1 MTPSPTGQT
10 VAWADRAAHSL
21 TGWWR
26 GLGLLPNTFAVEC
39 FMDEVAAAAG
49 VDPIKLRLRHL
60 PEGRIGERLAGVL
73 RAAADRAGWNSP
85 SPAGRAR
92 GVACCADYSTVVAAV
107 AEVSVEG
114 GQVRFP
120 RSPSP
125 SIRASSSTRTASP
138 RRWRAT

>member
-1 MTPSPTGQT
+1 MARP
-10 VAWADRAAHSL
+10 
-21 TGWWR
+21 
-26 GLGLLPNTFAVEC
+26 GLLPNTFAVEC

-60 PEGRIGERLAGVL
+60 PEGRIGERWAG
-73 RAAADRAGWNSP
+73 RAAGRGRPGRAGNSP
-85 SPAGRAR
+85 APVGRAR

-114 GQVRFP
+114 GQVRVHKVL
-120 RSPSP
+120 PSP